1 MNIRPLFDRIV
12 VKRTEEAKTTKGG
25 IIIPDTVKEKPAEGT
40 VIAVGAGRMND
51 KGERIP
57 MDIKVGDRVLFS
69 KYGGN
74 EVKMGGEEFL
84 MMSQDDVY
92 AIVDEA

>member
-12 VKRTEEAKTTKGG
+12 VKRTEEAKKTQGG
-25 IIIPDTVKEKPAEGT
+25 IIIPDTAKEKPAEGT

-74 EVKMGGEEFL
+74 EVKMAGEEFL

-92 AIVDEA
+92 AVVDEA

>member
-12 VKRTEEAKTTKGG
+12 VKRTEEATTTKGG
-25 IIIPDTVKEKPAEGT
+25 IIIPDTAKEKPAEGT
-40 VIAVGAGRMND
+40 VIAVGAGRMNE
-51 KGERIP
+51 KGDRIP
-57 MDIKVGDRVLFS
+57 MDIKVGDRILFS

-84 MMSQDDVY
+84 IMSQDDVY
-92 AIVDEA
+92 AVVSEA